1 MNVHLCCVTAWRG
14 LPPTSART
22 LPRQLWPLI
31 TSHSVATMANYG
43 QLWRKLWPLISHH
56 LAHCCTIFQR
66 SISERSSCWATMAS
80 HHLPALH
87 LSFSGQFPLRSF
99 FWQGLPL
106 NPKTCCPHVWPLKYS
121 YQLHLSPFSFPAW
134 LIFPSSTNSRQLN
147 IVLMYE
153 PQQTSQPTLA
163 SD

>member
-14 LPPTSART
+14 LPPTSAQT

-106 NPKTCCPHVWPLKYS
+106 NPKNLLPPCLASQVFVPVA
-121 YQLHLSPFSFPAW
+121 SFPFF
-134 LIFPSSTNSRQLN
+134 LPSLVNFPF
-147 IVLMYE
+147 
-153 PQQTSQPTLA
+153 TSQLSSA
-163 SD
+163 KHCSHV

>member
-1 MNVHLCCVTAWRG
+1 MKQRNLLAVNVHLCCVTAWRG
-14 LPPTSART
+14 LPPTSAQT

-80 HHLPALH
+80 HHLPALI
-87 LSFSGQFPLRSF
+87 LSFSGQFPLCSF
-99 FWQGLPL
+99 FFGKDFLSTQKPVAPMFGLSSIR
-106 NPKTCCPHVWPLKYS
+106 TSC
-121 YQLHLSPFSFPAW
+121 
-134 LIFPSSTNSRQLN
+134 IFPLFPSQLG
-147 IVLMYE
+147 
-153 PQQTSQPTLA
+153 
-163 SD
+163 